1 MAHRTILLAVQSRS
15 PSLFAGGWRR
25 PEILLLLMAA
35 AAPIAFSVWM
45 ALLNNFSVERAAFTG
60 AEIGILQSLREV
72 PGFMSFAV
80 VVLILIWREQTLAY
94 LSLIVLGIGT
104 AITGYFPSVIGLYL
118 TTVLMSIGFH
128 YYETVQVSVSLQWI
142 EKDRTPEVL
151 GRLIAA
157 GSFASIATFVLIWL
171 AFDVAGLDFHWVY
184 LLGGGLTA
192 GIAAACWVAFP
203 KFPEKVRQHR
213 HMVLRRR
220 YWLYYLLIFMSG
232 ARRQIFIVFAGFLMV
247 EKFGFTVS
255 EITLLFL
262 LNSVINVFAAPRI
275 GRLIGRFGERRALIF
290 EYAGLIVVFA
300 IARDR
305 AEDLF
310 PEDRRPRRHRVDRRR
325 RLHHQPH
332 LLGRDPGGVR
342 ADLAGFPGRRVPCRR
357 GDGGGLAA
365 LVDQRAL
372 RAGARQR
379 GPARPPIQR
388 CRSRARPGEC
398 GGVTGARCAA
408 TDLSGHRVSCPRAGE
423 AQPRDDPGYRETGCG
438 IAASR
443 RSRPSPH
450 APRAAASRRV
460 RSRGRRRGR

>member
-1 MAHRTILLAVQSRS
+1 MHRWPRGSGATILLAMLNT
-15 PSLFAGGWRR
+15 PSSAEAGRWRR
-25 PEILLLLMAA
+25 PEVLLLLLAA
-35 AAPIAFSVWM
+35 AAPISFSVWM
-45 ALLNNFSVERAAFTG
+45 ALLNNFSIERAAFTG
-60 AEIGILQSLREV
+60 AEIGILQSLREI
-72 PGFMSFAV
+72 PGFLSFAV
-80 VVLILIWREQTLAY
+80 VFLLLVWREQTLAY
-94 LSLIVLGIGT
+94 LSLLVLGVGT

-142 EKDRTPEVL
+142 DKDRAPEVL
-151 GRLIAA
+151 GRIIAA

-247 EKFGFTVS
+247 EKFGYTVS

-290 EYAGLIVVFA
+290 EYAGLIGVFTLYAFVSHPWLAAGLYVVDHLFFALA
-300 IARDR
+300 IALKTYFQKIADP
-305 AEDLF
+305 ADIASTAGVGYTINHISSVVIPAVFGLIWLVSPAAVFLAGAAMAVVSLLLSMNVPAAPEPGNEVLF
-310 PEDRRPRRHRVDRRR
+310 GR
-325 RLHHQPH
+325 RLS
-332 LLGRDPGGVR
+332 DPT
-342 ADLAGFPGRRVPCRR
+342 PVPAS
-357 GDGGGLAA
+357 AA
-365 LVDQRAL
+365 
-372 RAGARQR
+372 
-379 GPARPPIQR
+379 
-388 CRSRARPGEC
+388 E
-398 GGVTGARCAA
+398 
-408 TDLSGHRVSCPRAGE
+408 
-423 AQPRDDPGYRETGCG
+423 
-438 IAASR
+438 
-443 RSRPSPH
+443 
-450 APRAAASRRV
+450 
-460 RSRGRRRGR
+460 